1 MCQIFA
7 NAVHLNCSPELTGY
21 HIMME
26 FFYGKQLI
34 TYIFDSGHDADG
46 DDDDDENLHLSIWC
60 MGAVGDS
67 GKW

>member
-1 MCQIFA
+1 M
-7 NAVHLNCSPELTGY
+7 
-21 HIMME
+21 

-34 TYIFDSGHDADG
+34 KHILLTPFVFDAGHDADG
-46 DDDDDENLHLSIWC
+46 DDDDDENLHQSIWC